1 MSDQLAGSWQLQS
14 WVARDEHGDVE
25 KPFGDHPTGVLI
37 ITPDGWL
44 SAHLA
49 ASSRPDLATGST
61 PLGEPAK
68 QSAAFLTYVAYVGR
82 YRMDGDRLTTTVH
95 VSLCPDWVGSEQI
108 RSVELDGDLLVLRA
122 VPPPV
127 AAAPGHPGQHGRS
140 PGDQSAEASGP
151 GGQANALVR
160 AMRLSNEFVWRRA
173 D

>member
-44 SAHLA
+44 SVHLA

-68 QSAAFLTYVAYVGR
+68 QSAAFLTYVAYAGR

-95 VSLCPDWVGSEQI
+95 VSLLPDWVGLEQI

-127 AAAPGHPGQHGRS
+127 AAAPGHSGQHGRS
-140 PGDQSAEASGP
+140 PGDRSAEAPGP
-151 GGQANALVR
+151 GGQANALAR

-173 D
+173 N